1 MPKLIPRTPA
11 AASAWSVVAGDGS
24 SYYSFPA
31 AVLSPDGETI
41 VCAYKHGDHN
51 TYPPQD
57 IVIRQRALSPLN
69 AAWSPEVTIFSHDS
83 GTSRSPADP
92 VLLYTST
99 GRLLC
104 FTTYVNHGGSYYR
117 RGHLSYSDD
126 GSTWTN
132 VGAITNKF
140 SAWNSP
146 ASAIEVDGTIYLVVY
161 GQNSGDVG
169 GYRIGLLSSVDGG
182 ITWSASIEVASGI
195 APAYSY
201 EEPGIVRLDDGAF
214 GMFVRTDE
222 HAQIMFISADTIT
235 GTWRKPITIAR
246 GYGRC
251 YSAQFSGNK
260 FLLCQRWPA
269 NELGGQ
275 AIVFYTV
282 VVDPATRLPSVSRP
296 AFLHPT
302 CTPTGTRRQMYGA
315 FAVKDANTA
324 VAIVGSDDGDYVGE
338 STIEQIE
345 VSIA

>member
-24 SYYSFPA
+24 SYYAFPT

-41 VCAYKHGDHN
+41 VLAYKHGDHN

-57 IVIRQRALSPLN
+57 IVIRHRALSPLSSV
-69 AAWSPEVTIFSHDS
+69 WSPEVTIFSHDS

-92 VLLYTST
+92 VLFYTST

-104 FTTYVNHGGSYYR
+104 FSAYVNHGGSFYR
-117 RGHLSYSDD
+117 RVHLSYSDD

-140 SAWNSP
+140 SSWNSP

-161 GQNSGDVG
+161 GINSGDVG
-169 GYRIGLLSSVDGG
+169 GYRVGLLASTDNGS
-182 ITWSASIEVASGI
+182 TWSASNEI
-195 APAYSY
+195 ANGLAAAFSF
-201 EEPGIVRLDDGAF
+201 EEPGVFRLDDGSFALF
-214 GMFVRTDE
+214 IRTDE
-222 HAQIMFISADTIT
+222 RSQIMLITADTIT
-235 GTWRKPITIAR
+235 GTWSKPITIAR
-246 GYGRC
+246 GYSRA
-251 YSAQFSGNK
+251 YAAQFSGNK

-269 NELGGQ
+269 NALGGQ
-275 AIVFYTV
+275 AIAFYTV
-282 VVDPATRLPSVSRP
+282 VIDPTTKLASVSRP

-315 FAVKDANTA
+315 FAVKDATTA